1 MLACGGIVLHG
12 GASESWIGNAESY
25 HTTNTFLKG
34 LVSRAEAS
42 LGKGTLA
49 VDVAEEVVAEL
60 EDYPA
65 FNAGKGAAVNVD
77 GNFEVEA
84 GIVNGATSA
93 YRAAV
98 CLHETK
104 NPIKLARAM
113 LENSGPTTPVFIA
126 GSGGDELA
134 KQLGLEIVPNSYF
147 ATESRTSYWHKKKA
161 EMSEHGTVGAVVLD
175 VHGNLAAANS
185 TGGMMFKPV
194 GRVGDTAV
202 LGSGLYADKNV
213 AIACS
218 GGGEAILASMLAGR
232 IANLYSNG
240 ITIAKAVE
248 QAMRDASQLFP
259 TISCGVI
266 AITADG
272 QQTAQCN
279 SRIFNIGSSGS
290 KSGSSHVGLLPCTMP
305 IITPLCFYE
314 DELMRVGVSRHPTR
328 LNQLTFQLKQ
338 DLSLV
343 NMSEE
348 QVYALFGKLKR
359 ICQSLVQSTGASDVA
374 MVSWAGC
381 TGGHLFPIGEDGEPK
396 REFESETDR
405 TEDYQTVFG
414 DGFMAIRQRVAT
426 GTTNGGDVAD
436 ASLLL
441 LGDAEIRWA
450 VELFQRALEKDASL
464 RMGLHSG
471 GWSLFA
477 GRQLAPLSL
486 SAPSSSA
493 PSSSYC
499 YRDVLVAS
507 SYIDPYWPSPAPFQ
521 HPTSYRNNSN
531 ESLPFTAALGP
542 RSLDMAAL
550 LRLADK
556 LRDCFIRLH
565 WPTDYIPV
573 MCDSVSGRNHPFCY
587 CAFLGTSD
595 TGEMYLRTGSIR
607 LDGNGLGSV
616 AGGAIVERFG
626 WRWLYMIQVPFC
638 IITLIMVYFF
648 VPSNTENMSAEETN
662 FPLDLRQLLHTFDWK
677 GALFLVLVLGL
688 LMFVLGA
695 AGNILPWTNPFILLA
710 SALFPFMVCLL
721 ARAEVDAAKPI
732 LPPILAGFPFRNI
745 MMNAF
750 LLSMINYIIMY
761 NATFFFQSVL
771 VESATLA
778 STHLVVPSIAFTL
791 ISAISGTAIAR
802 LETPKPTLQLSQF
815 LLLGG
820 AACLLL
826 MPTLLPSL
834 QTPGVVYSLC
844 LAMPILGVGMM
855 APSALL
861 LLLGMSNRE
870 NHATMNGGFIMMR
883 SLGGFTATSVST
895 TVVQNIFQRTMRPYM
910 VNVEAR
916 EKINLARLNID
927 SLRTLEEPLRGQ
939 GKVSHHGDQIQ

>member
-25 HTTNTFLKG
+25 HTTNTFLKD

-113 LENSGPTTPVFIA
+113 LDNSGPTTPVFIA

-405 TEDYQTVFG
+405 AEDYQTVFG

-507 SYIDPYWPSPAPFQ
+507 SYIDPYWPSPAPF
-521 HPTSYRNNSN
+521 
-531 ESLPFTAALGP
+531 
-542 RSLDMAAL
+542 M
-550 LRLADK
+550 
-556 LRDCFIRLH
+556 
-565 WPTDYIPV
+565 
-573 MCDSVSGRNHPFCY
+573 
-587 CAFLGTSD
+587 
-595 TGEMYLRTGSIR
+595 
-607 LDGNGLGSV
+607 V
-616 AGGAIVERFG
+616 A
-626 WRWLYMIQVPFC
+626 
-638 IITLIMVYFF
+638 
-648 VPSNTENMSAEETN
+648 
-662 FPLDLRQLLHTFDWK
+662 
-677 GALFLVLVLGL
+677 
-688 LMFVLGA
+688 
-695 AGNILPWTNPFILLA
+695 
-710 SALFPFMVCLL
+710 
-721 ARAEVDAAKPI
+721 
-732 LPPILAGFPFRNI
+732 
-745 MMNAF
+745 
-750 LLSMINYIIMY
+750 
-761 NATFFFQSVL
+761 
-771 VESATLA
+771 
-778 STHLVVPSIAFTL
+778 
-791 ISAISGTAIAR
+791 
-802 LETPKPTLQLSQF
+802 
-815 LLLGG
+815 
-820 AACLLL
+820 
-826 MPTLLPSL
+826 
-834 QTPGVVYSLC
+834 
-844 LAMPILGVGMM
+844 
-855 APSALL
+855 
-861 LLLGMSNRE
+861 
-870 NHATMNGGFIMMR
+870 
-883 SLGGFTATSVST
+883 
-895 TVVQNIFQRTMRPYM
+895 
-910 VNVEAR
+910 
-916 EKINLARLNID
+916 
-927 SLRTLEEPLRGQ
+927 
-939 GKVSHHGDQIQ
+939 

>member
-1 MLACGGIVLHG
+1 ML
-12 GASESWIGNAESY
+12 
-25 HTTNTFLKG
+25 
-34 LVSRAEAS
+34 
-42 LGKGTLA
+42 
-49 VDVAEEVVAEL
+49 D
-60 EDYPA
+60 
-65 FNAGKGAAVNVD
+65 
-77 GNFEVEA
+77 
-84 GIVNGATSA
+84 
-93 YRAAV
+93 
-98 CLHETK
+98 
-104 NPIKLARAM
+104 
-113 LENSGPTTPVFIA
+113 NSGPTTPVFIA

-161 EMSEHGTVGAVVLD
+161 EISEHGTVGAVVLD

-213 AIACS
+213 AIVWYAKHDGFICSYLPMLFLLIMLFNYSS

-381 TGGHLFPIGEDGEPK
+381 TGGHLFPIGEGGEPK

-405 TEDYQTVFG
+405 AEDYQTVFG
-414 DGFMAIRQRVAT
+414 DGFMAIQQRVTT

-542 RSLDMAAL
+542 RNLDMAAL

-556 LRDCFIRLH
+556 LRDC
-565 WPTDYIPV
+565 
-573 MCDSVSGRNHPFCY
+573 
-587 CAFLGTSD
+587 
-595 TGEMYLRTGSIR
+595 
-607 LDGNGLGSV
+607 
-616 AGGAIVERFG
+616 
-626 WRWLYMIQVPFC
+626 
-638 IITLIMVYFF
+638 
-648 VPSNTENMSAEETN
+648 
-662 FPLDLRQLLHTFDWK
+662 
-677 GALFLVLVLGL
+677 
-688 LMFVLGA
+688 
-695 AGNILPWTNPFILLA
+695 
-710 SALFPFMVCLL
+710 
-721 ARAEVDAAKPI
+721 
-732 LPPILAGFPFRNI
+732 
-745 MMNAF
+745 
-750 LLSMINYIIMY
+750 
-761 NATFFFQSVL
+761 
-771 VESATLA
+771 
-778 STHLVVPSIAFTL
+778 
-791 ISAISGTAIAR
+791 
-802 LETPKPTLQLSQF
+802 
-815 LLLGG
+815 
-820 AACLLL
+820 
-826 MPTLLPSL
+826 
-834 QTPGVVYSLC
+834 
-844 LAMPILGVGMM
+844 
-855 APSALL
+855 
-861 LLLGMSNRE
+861 
-870 NHATMNGGFIMMR
+870 
-883 SLGGFTATSVST
+883 
-895 TVVQNIFQRTMRPYM
+895 
-910 VNVEAR
+910 VN
-916 EKINLARLNID
+916 
-927 SLRTLEEPLRGQ
+927 
-939 GKVSHHGDQIQ
+939 